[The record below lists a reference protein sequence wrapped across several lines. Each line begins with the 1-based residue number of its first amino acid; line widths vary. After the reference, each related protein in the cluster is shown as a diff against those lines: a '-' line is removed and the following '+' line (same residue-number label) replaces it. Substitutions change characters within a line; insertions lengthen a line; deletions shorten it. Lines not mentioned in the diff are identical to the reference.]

1 MFPKCFHF
9 VVLIVTF
16 QLLQGTFSVVYNMHL
31 YVMCFQTYSIPRSIL
46 HNSRNDYITQS
57 YSAKLS
63 DDTDEYI
70 LFLSTLNYGVQF
82 LKNGS
87 ENRLVISNVEQR
99 LNRQFVELV
108 RSCYFDACLGKRN
121 ILHYVINN

>member
-1 MFPKCFHF
+1 MSCVFKHTAYC
-9 VVLIVTF
+9 
-16 QLLQGTFSVVYNMHL
+16 M
-31 YVMCFQTYSIPRSIL
+31 

-57 YSAKLS
+57 YSPKLS

-87 ENRLVISNVEQR
+87 EYLPVICNVEQR
-99 LNRQFVELV
+99 ANRQFVELV
-108 RSCYFDACLGKRN
+108 RSWYFDACSGKRN
-121 ILHYVINN
+121 IFHYVINN